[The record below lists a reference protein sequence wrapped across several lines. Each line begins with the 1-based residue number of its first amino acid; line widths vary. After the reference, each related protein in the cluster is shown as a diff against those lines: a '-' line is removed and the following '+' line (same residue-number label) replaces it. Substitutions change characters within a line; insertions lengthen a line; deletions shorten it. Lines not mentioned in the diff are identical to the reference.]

1 MGVKNIECKQ
11 MQLPALNLCECTVL
25 AFCDSLNAFSMS
37 LPVNHVCV
45 FFCFCFF
52 LGSVERRGRI
62 FSQHVCCHAQTNHGK
77 FDSSFFLFSYAFLC
91 YSRVCERETERVSVC
106 LKFVQ

>member
-45 FFCFCFF
+45 FFPF
-52 LGSVERRGRI
+52 I
-62 FSQHVCCHAQTNHGK
+62 
-77 FDSSFFLFSYAFLC
+77 
-91 YSRVCERETERVSVC
+91 SRVG
-106 LKFVQ
+106 